1 MQKARRDELAAIPDC
16 PVEDEDDDPDSPSPI
31 LDKYV
36 DTRGDTSIHTATG
49 FTMNEFNLLW
59 MDLKPFISRH
69 WNVGSGRKRCVTD
82 RDMLFMALTALKNA
96 GSWDYLGAMF
106 AQTGSTFSTRV
117 IDFLEMLRPCL
128 LAKYVVAT
136 AERWS
141 MLKLSTT
148 GNQFH
153 NFPEARYAVDVTF
166 QQTETPGGNFG
177 EKKKFFSKKH
187 GLYGVKVEVSVVPTG
202 FAIGMTKHVG
212 GRVTDKTIFNNNI
225 DFHMSQLAKQG
236 DEHNVRDRGPLAE
249 EYPQQWAVLGDKGYQ
264 GFAEQVRGIS
274 PHKRPPGGILSMEQ
288 QQFNDEV
295 SHDRVVVEN
304 YFGRFIK
311 AKKAEKQA
319 DYRANRKRKI
329 SQVFGLHDDEVEYGG
344 SDADAQNLMD

>member
-1 MQKARRDELAAIPDC
+1 
-16 PVEDEDDDPDSPSPI
+16 
-31 LDKYV
+31 
-36 DTRGDTSIHTATG
+36 
-49 FTMNEFNLLW
+49 
-59 MDLKPFISRH
+59 
-69 WNVGSGRKRCVTD
+69 
-82 RDMLFMALTALKNA
+82 MLFMALTALKNA
-96 GSWDYLGAMF
+96 GSWDFLGAMF
-106 AQTGSTFSTRV
+106 AQTGSTFSIRV

-212 GRVTDKTIFNNNI
+212 GRVTDKTIFDNNI
-225 DFHMSQLAKQG
+225 DFHMSQLVKQG

-304 YFGRFIK
+304 YFGRLKTLWNVIGSCWKWDRSNYDLFFECCVALTNVHVRFNPLRDTDGKDYRRYLRRLQMISASIK